1 MDKTE
6 LNKRCVELYNSP
18 RVKNMMW
25 HARMFW
31 NFGSKLNPSDADLT
45 TPRVDLCELEVLL
58 SAAAWTESQC
68 AADLNG
74 RNPGRADFI
83 RRAVQSG
90 QRPILATAS

>member
-1 MDKTE
+1 MEKTE
-6 LNKRCVELYNSP
+6 LNNRCVELFNHP
-18 RVKNMMW
+18 RVRNMLW
-25 HARMFW
+25 NPRMFW
-31 NFGSKLNPSDADLT
+31 NYGRKLNPTEADLT

-58 SAAAWTESQC
+58 SAAAWTESTC

-90 QRPILATAS
+90 QRPILALAA